1 MHLNVA
7 TKLKKSQF
15 TGGMVVGGERT
26 WQQTEAAKL
35 KPYTATHGGGGGAKE
50 GFVSAQPISRLK
62 LHVSQNLKIN
72 VVGFLFRWKSFT
84 KSFYLCQSW
93 EPKSQVI

>member
-1 MHLNVA
+1 
-7 TKLKKSQF
+7 
-15 TGGMVVGGERT
+15 MVVGGERT

-84 KSFYLCQSW
+84 KSCCHLSILGTQITSHMKISW
-93 EPKSQVI
+93 